1 MNPYLEQEDV
11 WHDFHER
18 FLPAAAAFLTPQVRP
33 KYIVRLD
40 EHAYIHELPANERH
54 LAGRPNLGVAA
65 LSGPNAATA
74 SPHAATAPAY
84 VGLPVATD
92 VERQAF
98 IEIRDRANRE
108 LVAVIELLSPSN
120 KRVGGDRDQ
129 YLGKRQEFIQS
140 PAHFVE
146 LDILRGGPRL
156 ALDGLPSWDY
166 YALGSRAGDRPRSG
180 IWTIN
185 LRDVLPAIPIPLR
198 AGDPDASLDLQQV
211 LHRVYDAAGYEDYIY
226 AGSPQ
231 PPLSHEDALW
241 AREFVPRSPQT

>member
-54 LAGRPNLGVAA
+54 LAGRPDIGVAA
-65 LSGPNAATA
+65 RPGAKAGIVSSQAAA
-74 SPHAATAPAY
+74 APAY

-108 LVAVIELLSPSN
+108 LVSVIELLSPSN

-146 LDILRGGPRL
+146 LDLLRGGPRMP
-156 ALDGLPSWDY
+156 LDGLPSCDY
-166 YALGSRAGDRPRSG
+166 YALVSRAGDRPQSG
-180 IWTIN
+180 IWTIH

-198 AGDPDASLDLQQV
+198 TGDPDASLDLQQV

-241 AREFVPRSPQT
+241 AREFVPGSTQV